1 MYNLVRNTDILELSC
16 DAVAQPC
23 KSNGGSPF
31 LYIDHSRVTGPIFTG
46 PYFATYHYR
55 SMASEKPMSDRWR
68 VRRRVDCSGIESSSK
83 EAIKKTLFASRL
95 ILWLLQAIYLFVF
108 FPVCIILK
116 LLISIIQNHHKVSVF
131 SPGLKG
137 VVYVRN

>member
-1 MYNLVRNTDILELSC
+1 MYNLARNTDILKFSC

-23 KSNGGSPF
+23 KPNGGSPF

-55 SMASEKPMSDRWR
+55 SMASEKPMSDRWL

-95 ILWLLQAIYLFVF
+95 IILLPHAIILSLFSAIHLIFTLLQSK
-108 FPVCIILK
+108 IIK
-116 LLISIIQNHHKVSVF
+116 HHKISMVSLR
-131 SPGLKG
+131 LKEFG
-137 VVYVRN
+137 YVRS